1 MVERATNVCRRRH
14 ARQGLGSGLALI
26 LTLTAPAL
34 SGVPHAAA
42 AQQTGRARSSA
53 AVPVLPALSMTCP
66 MHPDVVEAKAGA
78 CPLCKM
84 NLVPVRLGIGWTCPL
99 HAVVNEAGAGS
110 CRICGRALVEATVAL
125 TWTCRGEATATHLEP
140 GVCADGSPRIG
151 QRTLRPHG
159 NHNPKYGGQFFMAPD
174 SWHHVEGTLPVAR
187 LFRLHIYDDYAR
199 ALAPAKLK
207 DVRARVVTRETFD
220 PVTRTTTE
228 IASVPLRVGRD
239 GALEARIDDAKV
251 PASMTAK
258 VRFKSDAPEYR
269 FDFTFPALSVAPLT
283 KASTARTGT
292 ASAST
297 ANASAPRPGGTPP
310 VRGASANGAAGG
322 AGAAVP
328 TDGTAAGQRGA
339 AAGPAV
345 PGSTPSSAAGLSNT
359 AVPSNTAG
367 LQPLVPV
374 PVPETLGE
382 ILSQLRTRHAQ
393 VGALVASGEFG
404 SVWVPAFQAR
414 DLAIALESHLAQI
427 GAGARDLAEPALQEV
442 VRAAWRLDSVGDLGN
457 RQQVEDASTR
467 FSAAVTAVLTA
478 FEGLR

>member
-1 MVERATNVCRRRH
+1 MVERAAKVCRRRRP
-14 ARQGLGSGLALI
+14 RQRIGSGLAL
-26 LTLTAPAL
+26 LLAL
-34 SGVPHAAA
+34 AVLPLIAVPHAAA
-42 AQQTGRARSSA
+42 AQQTGRARSGV

-99 HAVVNEAGAGS
+99 HAVVNEASAGS

-125 TWTCRGEATATHLEP
+125 TWTCRGEATGTHLEP

-174 SWHHVEGTLPVAR
+174 SWHHVEGTLPGAR
-187 LFRLHIYDDYAR
+187 TFRLHIYDDYAR

-228 IASVPLRVGRD
+228 IASAPLRVARD
-239 GALEARIDDAKV
+239 GALEARIDNTKV

-283 KASTARTGT
+283 KESAARAGT
-292 ASAST
+292 ASPGT
-297 ANASAPRPGGTPP
+297 ANPGAARPVATPP

-322 AGAAVP
+322 ASAAP
-328 TDGTAAGQRGA
+328 TDGTAAGQRSA
-339 AAGPAV
+339 AAGTDV
-345 PGSTPSSAAGLSNT
+345 PGSTPTLNAATQPSAAGLSNT
-359 AVPSNTAG
+359 AE

-382 ILSQLRTRHAQ
+382 ILSQLRTRHTQ

-457 RQQVEDASTR
+457 RQQVEEASAR

>member
-1 MVERATNVCRRRH
+1 MVERATNVCRQRR
-14 ARQGLGSGLALI
+14 ARQRLGSGLALL
-26 LTLTAPAL
+26 LTLTVLAL
-34 SGVPHAAA
+34 SVLPHATA
-42 AQQTGRARSSA
+42 AQQTGRARSSV

-99 HAVVNEAGAGS
+99 HAVVNEAGPGS

-174 SWHHVEGTLPVAR
+174 SWHHVEGTLPGAR
-187 LFRLHIYDDYAR
+187 TFRLHIYDDYAR

-228 IASVPLRVGRD
+228 IASVPLRVARD
-239 GALEARIDDAKV
+239 GALEARIDATKV

-269 FDFTFPALSVAPLT
+269 FDFTFPGLSVAPLT
-283 KASTARTGT
+283 TASTARTGT

-297 ANASAPRPGGTPP
+297 TPANTRPGGTPP

-322 AGAAVP
+322 ASAVP

-339 AAGPAV
+339 AAGTAV
-345 PGSTPSSAAGLSNT
+345 PGSTQTSTAATPPSASGLPNT
-359 AVPSNTAG
+359 AE

-457 RQQVEDASTR
+457 RQQVEEASTR